1 MKDALIRVIKLNFWF
16 QFFEKSQKN
25 SLNIK
30 KYVIYI
36 KLEYK
41 ISRDK
46 SLTKAKSRS
55 DVVYRTSIQRF
66 HHESVNFRDFFV
78 HNLTRFL

>member
-1 MKDALIRVIKLNFWF
+1 MKDALARVIKLNFWF
-16 QFFEKSQKN
+16 QFFEKSQKT
-25 SLNIK
+25 LKIEKNI
-30 KYVIYI
+30 YITCNI

-55 DVVYRTSIQRF
+55 SDVDQTI
-66 HHESVNFRDFFV
+66 
-78 HNLTRFL
+78 